1 MTEPL
6 LSIRDLCVDYVTPAG
21 PVRAVDRVSLDVA
34 RGEVVGVAGES
45 GCGKSTMAQ
54 ALLRIL
60 PPPAVITGG
69 EVRFEGKDLLR
80 LSEPELR
87 EVRWRRIAMVFQ
99 SAMDALNPVLTVGE
113 QLVDTLKAH
122 GGSWSVHPERFD
134 SAQDTLRAH
143 AAGPKSREAR
153 DRAASLLELVGI
165 APDRL
170 RSFPH
175 QLSGGMR
182 QRVGIAI
189 ALALEPALVILDEP
203 TTALDVIVERE
214 ILQQILELRR
224 RLGFSVLFIT
234 HDLARMLEISD
245 RVAVFYAARLVE
257 VAPAA
262 TLRTAARHPYARGL
276 LRAFPTLRG
285 DAVPEVIPGAPPSLR
300 APPSGCRFHPRCA
313 DAVPACRES
322 APALEVVGPGHA
334 VACRLR

>member
-6 LSIRDLCVDYVTPAG
+6 LSIRGLSVDYVTPAG
-21 PVRAVDRVSLDVA
+21 PVRAVDGVSLDVA

-69 EVRFEGKDLLR
+69 EVRFEGRDLLR

-87 EVRWRRIAMVFQ
+87 DVRWRRIAMVFQ

-113 QLVDTLKAH
+113 QL
-122 GGSWSVHPERFD
+122 E
-134 SAQDTLRAH
+134 DTLRAH
-143 AAGPKSREAR
+143 PSTSGLLREPSARDVRKLGRREAQ
-153 DRAASLLELVGI
+153 DRAAALLDLVGI

-262 TLRTAARHPYARGL
+262 TLRTAARHPYTRGL

-285 DAVPEVIPGAPPSLR
+285 DAVPAVIPGAPPSLR
-300 APPSGCRFHPRCA
+300 APPSGCRFHPRCG
-313 DAVPACRES
+313 DVVSACREA